1 MDLIAQ
7 SREKV
12 LKGRDARRTK
22 TVAVQPPEERDKLV
36 HAFHP
41 DYKKDEYHR
50 IRIGP
55 NAGERTVREVVELLE
70 SDSPAPTDL
79 DLTPQ
84 YRVDV
89 LVVGG
94 GGAGATAALTAHAQ
108 GANVLLV
115 TKLRMGDSNTVMA
128 QGGMQVAI
136 TEGDSPV
143 THFFD
148 TLRGGHHKNDPNL
161 LKILVE
167 EGPMAAKW
175 LIELGVLFDRD
186 GNGNLRTKKGGGST
200 QPRLLTCSDYT
211 GLEIMRVLKDEVL
224 NRQIPILEFSP
235 VVELLTDSEGQ
246 CTGAVLKNMD
256 NGQFIVVSAKSV
268 ILATGGSGR
277 LHIEG
282 FPTSNHYG
290 ATGDALALAYRTGA
304 RLAHADTFQYHPT
317 GAVFPEQLA
326 GALVTEGIRSDGG
339 HLVNRH
345 GDRFINELDTRDVVA
360 AAIIRECADG
370 RGVGTPAGRVG
381 VWLDVPMIDQLMG
394 EGSISKRFPAMVR
407 QFDRYGIDIRKE
419 PVLVYPTLHYQNGG
433 VAIDVEGRS
442 GTQGLLVAGEASGGL
457 HGRNRLMGNSLLDL
471 IVFGRRAGI
480 AAAQRAKSIAAGKL
494 TLSHVLRFRKE
505 LEKNAIKP
513 TRVAPIILPDYVR
526 REEVAA
532 AAASKP

>member
-1 MDLIAQ
+1 MDLIAE
-7 SREKV
+7 SRNTV
-12 LKGRDARRTK
+12 VNGREPRRAK
-22 TVAVQPPEERDKLV
+22 TIPVQTPEERDRLV
-36 HAFHP
+36 HAYHP
-41 DYKKDEYHR
+41 DYKKAEYQP
-50 IRIGP
+50 IRTGP
-55 NAGERTVREVVELLE
+55 NAGERSVREVVDLLE
-70 SDSPAPTDL
+70 ADSPVAANL

-84 YRVDV
+84 YTIDV

-94 GGAGATAALTAHAQ
+94 GGAGATAALAARAQ

-136 TEGDSPV
+136 TENDSPV

-161 LKILVE
+161 LKVLVE
-167 EGPMAAKW
+167 EGPVAARW

-186 GNGNLRTKKGGGST
+186 ESGNLKTKKGGGST

-235 VVELLTDSEGQ
+235 VVELLTDPNGA
-246 CTGAVLKNMD
+246 CAGAVLKNMD

-282 FPTSNHYG
+282 FPTSNHFG
-290 ATGDALALAYRTGA
+290 ATGDALVLAYRAGA

-339 HLVNRH
+339 HLVNRN
-345 GDRFINELDTRDVVA
+345 GDRFVNELDTRDVVA
-360 AAIIRECADG
+360 ASIIRECAEG
-370 RGVGTPAGRVG
+370 RGVKTPAGRVG
-381 VWLDVPMIDQLMG
+381 VWLDVPMIDLLLG
-394 EGSISKRFPAMVR
+394 EGSITKRFPAMVR

-419 PVLVYPTLHYQNGG
+419 PVLIYPTLHYQNGG
-433 VAIDVEGRS
+433 VAIDAEGRS
-442 GTQGLLVAGEASGGL
+442 EVAGLFVAGEASGGL

-471 IVFGRRAGI
+471 IVFGRRAGE
-480 AAAQRAKSIAAGKL
+480 AAAERAKSTPAGKL
-494 TLSHVLRFRKE
+494 SLAHVTRYRKE

-513 TRVAPIILPDYVR
+513 TRTAPVLLPDYVR
-526 REEVAA
+526 REEIAPAVTA
-532 AAASKP
+532 KP